1 MELDRKIRF
10 GVMLDGDAVEQWQFD
25 TVKMLIDNGIEL
37 SLIIKNGDDSK
48 PYKSFGD
55 KVLHY
60 PYRQVLFR
68 VWHRYFFKPE
78 AKRRVSLTGLFDLDR
93 INKINKIG
101 SSLSFRPER
110 SGAEKS
116 PTIITVTPIIKGI
129 STYFKPE
136 DIEKIR
142 SFDLDFILR
151 FGFDII
157 RGEVLTAARYGVW
170 SYHHDD
176 ERVVRGGPPGFWEFM
191 RKIPKNGVILQ
202 QLTDELDKGLIL
214 KRIQFDTVLH
224 SYKSHLNRLL
234 TESEFLPLQVAKE
247 LIVNGKL
254 EPELSQ
260 SKAPIMHPPKN
271 FQMLRYFWLCI
282 WRKVV
287 FHWNYYFRQEDWNVG
302 YCFEAFNDF
311 IEADLHP
318 SLQWL
323 KPPKTDYFADPFVI
337 SNDKDTYL
345 FFEWFSNK
353 NGKAD
358 LAVAKKSENF
368 EIYHKITDFPE
379 HRSYPFV
386 FDYQGDIYCIPEA
399 NKTNKVALYRFDET
413 DSGPSLQWDCD
424 LLQGR
429 FVDTTL
435 FVKDNK
441 FYLFTTPQ
449 NEPHTHLLL
458 FVADDLRGPYRPH
471 FNNPVKVDCCNSR
484 MAGKIQNIDG
494 ELVRPAQNST
504 SHYGESITL
513 NKIIHLDEY
522 QYIEETIKE
531 IKPDKKWTYN
541 KGIHTINS
549 DGGITVFD
557 AKKFTF
563 TLTGFWQQLRQ
574 KFL

>member
-1 MELDRKIRF
+1 MDLNRTIRF

-37 SLIIKNGDDSK
+37 SLIIKNGDESK
-48 PYKSFGD
+48 PYKSFGE

-60 PYRQVLFR
+60 PYRQILFR
-68 VWHRYFFKPE
+68 IWHRYFFKPE
-78 AKRRVSLTGLFDLDR
+78 AKQQTNFMEEISRFRSASLEMTHEESV
-93 INKINKIG
+93 I
-101 SSLSFRPER
+101 STEV
-110 SGAEKS
+110 EKS
-116 PTIITVTPIIKGI
+116 PALMTVIPIIKGI
-129 STYFKPE
+129 STYFSSD
-136 DIEKIR
+136 DIEKIK

-157 RGEVLTAARYGVW
+157 RGEVLNSARYGIW

-191 RKIPKNGVILQ
+191 KKIPSNGVILQ

-214 KRIQFDTVLH
+214 KRLKFDTVLH
-224 SYKSHLNRLL
+224 SYKFHLNRLL
-234 TESEFLPLQVAKE
+234 TESEFLPLQVCKK

-271 FQMLRYFWLCI
+271 LRMMWYFWLCI
-282 WRKVV
+282 WRKFV

-302 YCFEAFNDF
+302 YYFNTNPDK
-311 IEADLHP
+311 IH
-318 SLQWL
+318 WL
-323 KPPKTDYFADPFVI
+323 KPSKSDYFADPFVI

-368 EIYHKITDFPE
+368 EVYHKITEFPE
-379 HRSYPFV
+379 HRSYPYI
-386 FDYQGDIYCIPEA
+386 FDYQGQIYCIPEA
-399 NKTNKVALYRFDET
+399 NKTNKVSLYKFENDK
-413 DSGPSLQWDCD
+413 LVFDCD
-424 LLQGR
+424 ILDGS

-435 FVKDNK
+435 HHHSDVKW
-441 FYLFTTPQ
+441 YMFTTPQ
-449 NEPHTHLLL
+449 AQGHTHLLI
-458 FVADDLRGPYRPH
+458 FVADNLRGPYRPH
-471 FNNPVKVDCCNSR
+471 FNNPVKVDCSNSR

-494 ELVRPAQNST
+494 EWVRPAQNST
-504 SHYGESITL
+504 RHYGESITL
-513 NKIIHLDEY
+513 NKIIQLNEY

-531 IKPDKKWTYN
+531 IKPDPKWTYN
-541 KGIHTINS
+541 KGTHTINS
-549 DGGITVFD
+549 DGTMTVFD

-563 TLTGFWQQLRQ
+563 TWRGFMQQWRQ
-574 KFL
+574 KVASR

>member
-1 MELDRKIRF
+1 
-10 GVMLDGDAVEQWQFD
+10 MLDGDAVEQWQFD
-25 TVKMLIDNGIEL
+25 TIKLLIDNGIEL
-37 SLIIKNGDDSK
+37 ALIIKNGDESK

-55 KVLHY
+55 KILHY
-60 PYRQVLFR
+60 PYRQILFR
-68 VWHRYFFKPE
+68 IWHRYFFKPK

-93 INKINKIG
+93 INKINRIG
-101 SSLSFRPER
+101 TPNSKLQTPNFKLQTSE
-110 SGAEKS
+110 
-116 PTIITVTPIIKGI
+116 TITVLPVIKGI

-136 DIEKIR
+136 DIEKIK

-157 RGEVLTAARYGVW
+157 RGEVLTSAKYGIW

-191 RKIPKNGVILQ
+191 RKIPANGVILQ

-224 SYKSHLNRLL
+224 SYKFHLNRLL
-234 TESEFLPLQVAKE
+234 IESEFLPLQVCKD

-260 SKAPIMHPPKN
+260 SKAPILHPPKN
-271 FQMLRYFWLCI
+271 FMMIWYFWLCI

-287 FHWNYYFRQEDWNVG
+287 FHWNYYFKHEDWNVG
-302 YCFEAFNDF
+302 YYYYQND
-311 IEADLHP
+311 IH
-318 SLQWL
+318 WL
-323 KPPKTDYFADPFVI
+323 KPPISDYFADPFVI
-337 SNDKDTYL
+337 TNDNDTYL

-379 HRSYPFV
+379 HRSYPYV
-386 FDYQGDIYCIPEA
+386 FEYQGEIYCIPEA
-399 NKTNKVALYRFDET
+399 NKMNKVSLYRFIET
-413 DSGPSLQWDCD
+413 DLHPSLQWDCD
-424 LLQGR
+424 LLHGK

-435 FVKDNK
+435 YIQDDK
-441 FYLFTTPQ
+441 FYLLTTPQ
-449 NEPHTHLLL
+449 NQPHTHLLL
-458 FVADDLRGPYRPH
+458 FVSENLRGPYRPH
-471 FNNPVKVDCCNSR
+471 FNNPIKVDCSDSR
-484 MAGKIQNIDG
+484 MAGKIQIIGG

-504 SHYGESITL
+504 RHYGESITL
-513 NKIIHLDEY
+513 NKVIQLSEF
-522 QYIEETIKE
+522 QYIEKALKE
-531 IKPDKKWTYN
+531 IKPDKKWRYN

-557 AKKFTF
+557 AKRFTF
-563 TLTGFWQQLRQ
+563 TLRGFIQQIRQ
-574 KFL
+574 KLLYN

>member
-1 MELDRKIRF
+1 M
-10 GVMLDGDAVEQWQFD
+10 VDGDTVEQWQFD
-25 TVKMLIDNGIEL
+25 TVKLLIDNGIEL

-78 AKRRVSLTGLFDLDR
+78 AKRRVSLTGLLNLDR

-101 SSLSFRPER
+101 TSLSFRPQR
-110 SGAEKS
+110 SGVEKS
-116 PTIITVTPIIKGI
+116 STNTIQKMTVTPIIKGI
-129 STYFKPE
+129 STYFKP
-136 DIEKIR
+136 DDVEKIKA
-142 SFDLDFILR
+142 FDLDFILR

-157 RGEVLTAARYGVW
+157 RGEVLTSAKYGIW

-191 RKIPKNGVILQ
+191 RKIPSNGVILQ
-202 QLTDELDKGLIL
+202 QLTDELDKGLII
-214 KRIQFDTVLH
+214 KRLQFDTILH

-234 TESEFLPLQVAKE
+234 TESEFLPLQAAKD

-254 EPELSQ
+254 EPKLSQ
-260 SKAPIMHPPKN
+260 SKAPILHPPKN
-271 FQMLRYFWLCI
+271 FMMIWYFWLCI
-282 WRKVV
+282 WRKIV
-287 FHWNYYFRQEDWNVG
+287 FHWNYFFRQEDWNVG
-302 YCFEAFNDF
+302 YLCKPMDLETDF
-311 IEADLHP
+311 HP
-318 SLQWL
+318 SLQQDIQWL
-323 KPPKTDYFADPFVI
+323 KPPKSDYFADPFVI
-337 SNDKDTYL
+337 SNGQDTYL

-399 NKTNKVALYRFDET
+399 NKTDKVSLYRYNET
-413 DSGPSLQWDCD
+413 DNGSSLQWDCD
-424 LLQGR
+424 LMDGCY
-429 FVDTTL
+429 VDSTL
-435 FVKDNK
+435 YHHSDGKW
-441 FYLFTTPQ
+441 YMFTTPQ
-449 NEPHTHLLL
+449 NQPHTHLLV
-458 FVADDLRGPYRPH
+458 FVAEDMRGPYRQH
-471 FNNPVKVDCCNSR
+471 FNNPIKVDCHNSR
-484 MAGKIQNIDG
+484 PAGKIQNIDG

-504 SHYGESITL
+504 CHYGESITL
-513 NKIIHLDEY
+513 NKIIQLSEY
-522 QYIEETIKE
+522 QYIEKALKE
-531 IKPDKKWTYN
+531 IKPGKNWRYN

-549 DGGITVFD
+549 DGILTVFD
-557 AKKFTF
+557 AKRFTF
-563 TLTGFWQQLRQ
+563 TLTGLRQ
-574 KFL
+574 QIRQRF

>member
-1 MELDRKIRF
+1 MDLNRTIRF

-37 SLIIKNGDDSK
+37 SLIIKNGDESK

-60 PYRQVLFR
+60 PYRQILFR
-68 VWHRYFFKPE
+68 IWHRYFFKPE
-78 AKRRVSLTGLFDLDR
+78 AKQQTNFMEEISRFRSASLEMTHEESV
-93 INKINKIG
+93 I
-101 SSLSFRPER
+101 STEV
-110 SGAEKS
+110 EKS
-116 PTIITVTPIIKGI
+116 PALMTVIPIIKGI
-129 STYFKPE
+129 STYFSSD
-136 DIEKIR
+136 DIEKIK

-157 RGEVLTAARYGVW
+157 RGEVLNSARYGIW

-191 RKIPKNGVILQ
+191 KKIPSNGVILQ

-214 KRIQFDTVLH
+214 KRLKFDTVFH
-224 SYKSHLNRLL
+224 SYKFHLNRLL
-234 TESEFLPLQVAKE
+234 TESEFLPLQVCKE

-260 SKAPIMHPPKN
+260 SKAPIMHPPRN
-271 FQMLRYFWLCI
+271 FMMLKYFWLCI

-302 YCFEAFNDF
+302 CYFNTNPDK
-311 IEADLHP
+311 IH
-318 SLQWL
+318 WL
-323 KPPKTDYFADPFVI
+323 KPSKSDYFADPFVI

-368 EIYHKITDFPE
+368 EVYHKITEFPE
-379 HRSYPFV
+379 HRSYPFI
-386 FDYQGDIYCIPEA
+386 FEYQGVIYCIPEA
-399 NKTNKVALYRFDET
+399 NKTNKVSLYKFENDK
-413 DSGPSLQWDCD
+413 LVFDCD
-424 LLQGR
+424 ILDGR

-435 FVKDNK
+435 HHHSDGKW
-441 FYLFTTPQ
+441 YLFTTPQ
-449 NEPHTHLLL
+449 TQGHTHLLI

-471 FNNPVKVDCCNSR
+471 FNNPVKVDCSNSR

-494 ELVRPAQNST
+494 EWVRPAQNST
-504 SHYGESITL
+504 RHYGESITL
-513 NKIIHLDEY
+513 NKIIQLNEY

-531 IKPDKKWTYN
+531 IKPDPKWTYN
-541 KGIHTINS
+541 KGTHTINS
-549 DGGITVFD
+549 DGTMTVFD
-557 AKKFTF
+557 AKRFTF
-563 TLTGFWQQLRQ
+563 TWRGFMQQWRQ
-574 KFL
+574 KVASR

>member
-48 PYKSFGD
+48 PYKSLGD

-93 INKINKIG
+93 INM
-101 SSLSFRPER
+101 SFRPQR
-110 SGAEKS
+110 SGVEKS
-116 PTIITVTPIIKGI
+116 STNIIQEMTVIPIIKGI
-129 STYFKPE
+129 STYFSE
-136 DIEKIR
+136 SDIEKIK

-191 RKIPKNGVILQ
+191 RKIPRNGVILQ

-224 SYKSHLNRLL
+224 SYKFHLNRLL

-302 YCFEAFNDF
+302 YYYNTNSND
-311 IEADLHP
+311 IH
-318 SLQWL
+318 WL
-323 KPPKTDYFADPFVI
+323 KPPKSDYFADPFVI

-358 LAVAKKSENF
+358 LAIAKKSENF

-386 FDYQGDIYCIPEA
+386 FEYQDVIYCIPES
-399 NKTNKVALYRFDET
+399 NRTNKITLYSFENDKLI
-413 DSGPSLQWDCD
+413 DDCD
-424 LLQGR
+424 LLQGCY
-429 FVDTTL
+429 VDSTL
-435 FVKDNK
+435 LIHNDK

-449 NEPHTHLLL
+449 NNPHTHLMI
-458 FVADDLRGPYRPH
+458 FVADNLRGPYH
-471 FNNPVKVDCCNSR
+471 QHCCNPVKVDCHNSR
-484 MAGKIQNIDG
+484 PAGKVQNING

-504 SHYGESITL
+504 RHYGESITL
-513 NKIIHLDEY
+513 NKIVKINDY
-522 QYIEETIKE
+522 QYIEKELKE
-531 IKPDKKWTYN
+531 IKPDKNWPYD

-549 DGGITVFD
+549 DGGMTVFD
-557 AKKFTF
+557 AKRFTF
-563 TLTGFWQQLRQ
+563 TWMGFLQQIKQRINSH
-574 KFL
+574 